1 MGIRIRLLAGLLLVI
16 TLSGGIAWGLA
27 HSIVEQWGFGVLNQ
41 RADLI
46 GRMLQGSPSL
56 ANAFATQKTTELNQA
71 LTDAIQADPK
81 LDYLLL
87 VDQNSQVLGWT
98 VKSFEQIEDLGLAT
112 PDDRQAKVADYNTA
126 TESGSRLER
135 LQSVSLLFETVERPV
150 EETAEGAVDESA
162 EAQTEQVITTRTLPA
177 RLLAGYSEDALAA
190 DHDMGLGVVFR
201 SLLPCVLLASLL
213 FWWLVGQLLEQIRA
227 VKSYAE
233 RLSGGD
239 LSESLD
245 LKNASDVSGLAKA
258 LNTLR
263 RSFMSAISSAR
274 TASEGL
280 TVASSRIKE
289 SSNKITEEAV
299 DQSNAIRQTIS
310 SIDVMIASSTSVQS
324 QITEATKGVV
334 DSTETM
340 NGIRKSIET
349 VVGSMQMLSK
359 SVDQTRRHLEGNV
372 TILGEVDR
380 EVNKLQ
386 ETATSTFEAM
396 ADISENIR
404 HVEDNTEAA
413 LKMASEATE
422 NAERGVEAFK
432 ASMAAIQRIRSNSDE
447 SANSIRF
454 LSAKAESIEHILDFI
469 DDISNRTRLLSLN
482 ASIIASHAGE
492 SGRGFMIVADEI
504 KDLASRTAGAV
515 REISKIIREVREGS
529 DSALEV
535 VERGVRAVN
544 EGVKR
549 AELAGEILTIIMSS
563 TIHNAQ
569 NVRRISSAM
578 DRQLEGTK
586 RVNSAMREVHNV
598 IARVRDVVT
607 AQKNESRDLESS
619 IRTIRIQM
627 SRATTTA
634 KQQNPIIQE
643 ALKSINL
650 IQNQIH
656 LIQSTNEEQ
665 IKNQQNV
672 ASAVERLK
680 ALSDAHH
687 ASASNLA
694 LAAEQSEESTRN
706 ANEGFLAFRV

>member
-245 LKNASDVSGLAKA
+245 LKDASDVSGLAKA

>member
-1 MGIRIRLLAGLLLVI
+1 MGIRIRLFAGLVLVI
-16 TLSGGIAWGLA
+16 ALSGGIAWGLA

-46 GRMLQGSPSL
+46 GRMLQGSSSL

-112 PDDRQAKVADYNTA
+112 PDDRQAKVADYNAA

-150 EETAEGAVDESA
+150 EETAEGEVDESA
-162 EAQTEQVITTRTLPA
+162 EAQAEQVITTRTLPA

-239 LSESLD
+239 LSEGLD
-245 LKNASDVSGLAKA
+245 LKDASDVSGLAKA

-280 TVASSRIKE
+280 SLASSRIKE